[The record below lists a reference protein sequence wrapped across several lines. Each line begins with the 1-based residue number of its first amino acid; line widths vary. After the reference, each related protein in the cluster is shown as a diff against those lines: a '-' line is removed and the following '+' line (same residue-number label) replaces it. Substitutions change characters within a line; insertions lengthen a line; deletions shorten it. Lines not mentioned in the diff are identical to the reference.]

1 MSYLYAFYLVL
12 GRQIGV
18 DIKTYMMVRIN
29 KILALFLGVV
39 IASGYYAQDPEFT
52 QFYAN
57 PLYLNPAFAGSKQC
71 PRISLNYRNQWPG
84 ISGNFKTFS
93 ASYDQMV
100 NSISGGL
107 GLMVL
112 TDNAA
117 NTLKT
122 TRVSGIYS
130 FHQQVTRKFS
140 INAAAEATFFQK
152 SLDWSKLT
160 FGDMIDP
167 RRGFVYQTNDVP
179 RGGTVSNVDFSA
191 GILGYSK
198 QFYIGFA
205 VDHLTQPNE
214 SLLKNPNAPG
224 LPMKYTFHAGA
235 NIPVDGRTST
245 YSKTGTFISP
255 NIMYRRQGEFQQLNM
270 GLYVKK
276 DNITG
281 GVWYRNKDSF
291 ILTFGIET
299 DFIRIGYSYDVT
311 ISKLT
316 MATAGSHEVSM
327 GFNFA
332 CKPKKKQFR
341 TISCP
346 SF

>member
-1 MSYLYAFYLVL
+1 MNYLYEFYLVQ
-12 GRQIGV
+12 RKRIGV
-18 DIKTYMMVRIN
+18 DNKTYIMVRKN
-29 KILALFLGVV
+29 KIMTMILGLA
-39 IASGYYAQDPEFT
+39 IASSYYAQDPEFT

-57 PLYLNPAFAGSKQC
+57 PLYLNPAFAGSKKC
-71 PRISLNYRNQWPG
+71 PRIAMNYRNQWPG
-84 ISGNFKTFS
+84 ISGNFETFS
-93 ASYDQMV
+93 ASYDQRV

-117 NTLKT
+117 QTLKT

-130 FHQQVTRKFS
+130 YNQNITRKFS
-140 INAAAEATFFQK
+140 INAAAEATYFQK
-152 SLDWSKLT
+152 SLDWNKLT

-167 RRGFVYQTNDVP
+167 RRGFVYQTNDIP
-179 RGGTVSNVDFSA
+179 RGGSVSNVDFSA
-191 GILGYSK
+191 GILGYSQ

-205 VDHLTQPNE
+205 AHHLTQPNE
-214 SLLKNPNAPG
+214 SLLKNQNAPG
-224 LPMKYTFHAGA
+224 LPIKYTFHAGA
-235 NIPVDGRTST
+235 NIPTGGTSSL
-245 YSKTGTFISP
+245 YSKKGTYISP
-255 NIMYRRQGEFQQLNM
+255 NILYRRQGEFQQLNM

-276 DNITG
+276 DNLTG
-281 GVWYRNKDSF
+281 GVWYRNKDAF

-299 DFIRIGYSYDVT
+299 DFYRLGYSYDVT
-311 ISKLT
+311 ISKLS
-316 MATAGSHEVSM
+316 MATAGSHEVSI
-327 GFNFA
+327 GFNFD